1 MALKDLIEIAVV
13 DDTAVSRGLIVN
25 ALEEIGI
32 KHIEIYKNGQEA
44 LDALKKAPKHL
55 VISDF
60 NMPQLDGLGLL
71 EGLRNY
77 DATKRI
83 GFVLV
88 TGRSDEEIIS
98 RGKSL
103 HMNNYLEKPVDGPK
117 MKKCIEQIA
126 GKLD

>member
-44 LDALKKAPKHL
+44 LDGLKKAPKHL

-88 TGRSDEEIIS
+88 TGRSDAEIIS
-98 RGKSL
+98 RGKAL

>member
-1 MALKDLIEIAVV
+1 MALKDVIEVAVV

-32 KHIEIYKNGQEA
+32 KHIEIFKDGQEA
-44 LDALKKAPKHL
+44 LNGLKKTPKHL

-60 NMPQLDGLGLL
+60 NMPHLDGLGLL
-71 EGLRNY
+71 EGLRTN

-83 GFVLV
+83 GFILI
-88 TGRSDEEIIS
+88 TGRSDEEMIAK
-98 RGKSL
+98 GKKL
-103 HMNNYLEKPVDGPK
+103 RMNNFLEKPVDGPK

>member
-1 MALKDLIEIAVV
+1 MALKDLIEVAVV

-32 KHIEIYKNGQEA
+32 KHIEIFKDGQEA
-44 LDALKKAPKHL
+44 LNGLKKAPKHL

-60 NMPQLDGLGLL
+60 NMPHLDGLGLL
-71 EGLRNY
+71 EGLRGN

-83 GFVLV
+83 GFILI
-88 TGRSDEEIIS
+88 TGRSDEQMIAK
-98 RGKSL
+98 GKQL
-103 HMNNYLEKPVDGPK
+103 RMNNFLEKPVDGPK

>member
-1 MALKDLIEIAVV
+1 MALKDLIEVAVV

-32 KHIEIYKNGQEA
+32 KHIEVFKNGAEA
-44 LDALKKAPKHL
+44 LEHLKKQPRHL
-55 VISDF
+55 VVSDF

-71 EGLRNY
+71 EGLRGF

-88 TGRSDEEIIS
+88 TGRSDAEIIA
-98 RGKSL
+98 RGKAL

-117 MKKCIEQIA
+117 MKKCIEQVT

>member
-32 KHIEIYKNGQEA
+32 KHIEVYKNGQEA
-44 LDALKKAPKHL
+44 LDGLKKAPKHL

-71 EGLRNY
+71 EGLRTN

-83 GFVLV
+83 GFVLI
-88 TGRSDEEIIS
+88 TGRSDEEVIA
-98 RGKSL
+98 RGKAL

>member
-1 MALKDLIEIAVV
+1 MALKDVIEIAVV

-32 KHIEIYKNGQEA
+32 RHIEVFKNGAEA
-44 LDALKKAPKHL
+44 LDHLKKTPKHL

-71 EGLRNY
+71 EGLRHNEGT
-77 DATKRI
+77 ARI

-88 TGRSDEEIIS
+88 TGRSDAEVIA
-98 RGKSL
+98 RGKAL

>member
-13 DDTAVSRGLIVN
+13 DDTSVSRGLIVN

-32 KHIEIYKNGQEA
+32 KHIEIFKNGQEA
-44 LDALKKAPKHL
+44 LDHLMKQPRHL

-71 EGLRNY
+71 EGLRTY
-77 DATKRI
+77 EATKKI

-88 TGRSDEEIIS
+88 TGRSDAEVIA
-98 RGKSL
+98 RGKAL

-117 MKKCIEQIA
+117 MKKCIEQIT